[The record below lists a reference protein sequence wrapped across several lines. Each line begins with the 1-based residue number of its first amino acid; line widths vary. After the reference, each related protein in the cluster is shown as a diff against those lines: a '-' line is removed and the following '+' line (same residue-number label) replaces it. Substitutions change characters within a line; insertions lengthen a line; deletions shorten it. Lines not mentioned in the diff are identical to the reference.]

1 MGMQTDVKA
10 KYLEADGAIFAGRA
24 RLKGLTVAVSS
35 AGAALAVYDN
45 ASAASGTKVIEVS
58 TAATGVFNVL
68 IPGEGIL
75 ANNGLYL
82 DINGAA
88 GVTAYYG

>member
-24 RLKGLTVAVSS
+24 RLKGLTVAVST

-58 TAATGVFNVL
+58 TAVAGVVNVL

>member
-10 KYLEADGAIFAGRA
+10 KYLEADGAIFAGRT

-35 AGAALAVYDN
+35 AGAALIIYDN

-58 TAATGVFNVL
+58 TAVAGAFNVL

-75 ANNGLYL
+75 AQNGLFL

-88 GVTAYYG
+88 AVTAYYG

>member
-1 MGMQTDVKA
+1 MGMQTDVKS

-24 RLKGLTVAVSS
+24 RLKGLTVAVST
-35 AGAALAVYDN
+35 AGAALIVYDN

-58 TAATGVFNVL
+58 TAAVGVFNVL

-75 ANNGLYL
+75 AENGLYL

>member
-1 MGMQTDVKA
+1 MPMQTDVQS
-10 KYLEADGAIFAGRA
+10 KYLEADGVIYADRV

-45 ASAASGTKVIEVS
+45 ASAASGTKLVEVS

-68 IPGEGIL
+68 IPGQGIL
-75 ANNGLYL
+75 AENGLYL

>member
-1 MGMQTDVKA
+1 MAMQTDVKS
-10 KYLEADGAIFAGRA
+10 KYLAIDGVIYAGRT
-24 RLKGLTVAVSS
+24 RLKGLTIAVSS
-35 AGAALAVYDN
+35 AGAALIVYDN

-58 TAATGVFNVL
+58 TAAVGVFNVL

-75 ANNGLYL
+75 AENGLYL

>member
-1 MGMQTDVKA
+1 MAMQTDVKS
-10 KYLEADGAIFAGRA
+10 KYLEADGIIFAGPA

-35 AGAALAVYDN
+35 AGAALAVYNN
-45 ASAASGTKVIEVS
+45 ASAASGTKLIEVS

-75 ANNGLYL
+75 ATTGLYL

>member
-35 AGAALAVYDN
+35 AGAALAVYNN

-75 ANNGLYL
+75 ADNGLYL

>member
-1 MGMQTDVKA
+1 MPMQTDVQS
-10 KYLEADGAIFAGRA
+10 KYLEADGVIYADRA
-24 RLKGLTVAVSS
+24 RLKGLTVAVST

-45 ASAASGTKVIEVS
+45 ASAASGTKLVEVS

-68 IPGEGIL
+68 IPGQGIL
-75 ANNGLYL
+75 AENGLYL

>member
-1 MGMQTDVKA
+1 MSMQTDVKS
-10 KYLEADGAIFAGRA
+10 KYLEADGVIFAGRA
-24 RLKGLTVAVSS
+24 RLKGLTVAVST

-45 ASAASGTKVIEVS
+45 ASAASGTKVVEVS

-68 IPGEGIL
+68 IPAQGIL
-75 ANNGLYL
+75 AENGLYL

>member
-75 ANNGLYL
+75 ADNGLYL

>member
-1 MGMQTDVKA
+1 MGMQTDVKS
-10 KYLEADGAIFAGRA
+10 KYLAIDGVLFAGRT
-24 RLKGLTVAVSS
+24 RLRGLTVAVSS
-35 AGAALAVYDN
+35 AGAALIIYDN

-58 TAATGVFNVL
+58 TAVAGAFNVL

-75 ANNGLYL
+75 AENGIYL

>member
-1 MGMQTDVKA
+1 LT
-10 KYLEADGAIFAGRA
+10 ADGAIFAGRA
-24 RLKGLTVAVSS
+24 RLKGLTVAVST
-35 AGAALAVYDN
+35 AGAALIVYDN

-58 TAATGVFNVL
+58 TAAVGVFNVL

-75 ANNGLYL
+75 AEDGLYL

-88 GVTAYYG
+88 GVTAFYG